1 MLINTDVFEK
11 RNKYL
16 EKENN
21 GEIGRPYE
29 YPIESEFHRIQDK

>member
-1 MLINTDVFEK
+1 MLITTDVFEK
-11 RNKYL
+11 RKKYL

-21 GEIGRPYE
+21 GKIVRTYE